1 MRSKPPHSGQ
11 VLPQPRWARDIDD
24 ANWARLVDLL
34 QDGTPAIDV
43 LIELELPRTKLRS
56 LQLLAEKFGPRRR
69 LLAFATFREALA
81 NSAAENAGQFGAALE
96 RIARLAVS
104 DNVAEATQVRAIE
117 CMRLWAETLGK
128 HAAAD
133 AETLKAEEAAATP
146 AASID
151 DAVQAVLRA
160 YGMDAMPKH
169 AGNGQRATGNG
180 DTGQKPG
187 ATGGMA

>member
-1 MRSKPPHSGQ
+1 MRSKAPHPGQ
-11 VLPQPRWARDIDD
+11 ILPQPRWAKDIDD
-24 ANWARLVDLL
+24 ATWARLVDLL
-34 QDGTPAIDV
+34 QDGQTALDV

-56 LQLLAEKFGPRRR
+56 LQLLAEQFGPRRR

-81 NSAAENAGQFGAALE
+81 TSAAENAGKFGAALE

-133 AETLKAEEAAATP
+133 AEAMKAEEAKTTPAVDADEALRRILDIYGVPMPAATKGT
-146 AASID
+146 A
-151 DAVQAVLRA
+151 
-160 YGMDAMPKH
+160 
-169 AGNGQRATGNG
+169 
-180 DTGQKPG
+180 
-187 ATGGMA
+187 